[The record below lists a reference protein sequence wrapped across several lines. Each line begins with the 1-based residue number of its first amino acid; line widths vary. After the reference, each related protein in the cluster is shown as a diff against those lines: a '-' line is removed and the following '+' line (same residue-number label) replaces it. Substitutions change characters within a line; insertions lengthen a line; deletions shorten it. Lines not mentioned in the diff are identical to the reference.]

1 MKQKFTEVVEAF
13 TQEHWDAVL
22 KYARELGMPNN
33 WVDSSDYSAYEN
45 SSCLNFNGGFRL
57 SYSPH
62 GHYIAD
68 GKIPI
73 TFEQFS
79 KEYLEVPENVADT
92 NPKQALGLSSIPMN
106 LLSPLACAYGS
117 LGKLNGKLKY
127 GGSNFIG
134 TEVIMSIYMDA
145 IRRHLDGIMAGEE
158 FDPADG
164 VPHFGAM
171 LANIDIILCARAAG
185 TLIDDRPL
193 LKGYR
198 EEMDKLKP
206 IVAQLQELHKDK
218 NPKHYL
224 LKDDS

>member
-1 MKQKFTEVVEAF
+1 MNNKVAIYCPTKQDWLKMLEVIKPFGIIPE
-13 TQEHWDAVL
+13 Q
-22 KYARELGMPNN
+22 YP
-33 WVDSSDYSAYEN
+33 SSDCVNCENSLWLHCDRLWYEN
-45 SSCLNFNGGFRL
+45 GGYEIISL
-57 SYSPH
+57 ED
-62 GHYIAD
+62 YIKQEGILA
-68 GKIPI
+68 
-73 TFEQFS
+73 TS
-79 KEYLEVPENVADT
+79 NT

-171 LANIDIILCARAAG
+171 LANIDIILCARAGG

-198 EEMDKLKP
+198 EEMSKLKP
-206 IVAQLQELHKDK
+206 IVDSLYELHKDK
-218 NPKHYL
+218 NPKHYY
-224 LKDDS
+224 LKDYK

>member
-1 MKQKFTEVVEAF
+1 MRVKVISCEKPNWWYSDCVGQIFEVEQNTHFEGDWWCEIEGASLSKVDCEVVVEKIGDNSVEN
-13 TQEHWDAVL
+13 T
-22 KYARELGMPNN
+22 NN
-33 WVDSSDYSAYEN
+33 TASV
-45 SSCLNFNGGFRL
+45 
-57 SYSPH
+57 
-62 GHYIAD
+62 
-68 GKIPI
+68 
-73 TFEQFS
+73 
-79 KEYLEVPENVADT
+79 

-158 FDPADG
+158 FDPVDG

-171 LANIDIILCARAAG
+171 LANIDIILCARAGG

-224 LKDDS
+224 LKDVL

>member
-1 MKQKFTEVVEAF
+1 MRVKVISCEKPNWWYVE
-13 TQEHWDAVL
+13 
-22 KYARELGMPNN
+22 KIGREYDVEQSKE
-33 WVDSSDYSAYEN
+33 VDSDWVSGEGA
-45 SSCLNFNGGFRL
+45 
-57 SYSPH
+57 
-62 GHYIAD
+62 
-68 GKIPI
+68 
-73 TFEQFS
+73 FS
-79 KEYLEVPENVADT
+79 KVDCEVLVDSVESV

-106 LLSPLACAYGS
+106 LLSPIACAYGS

-171 LANIDIILCARAAG
+171 LANIDIILCARAGG

-206 IVAQLQELHKDK
+206 IVAHLQELHKDK

-224 LKDDS
+224 LKDTL